1 MLVPKKLNRL
11 INIFK
16 LSEKSLFNTYTHY
29 VSHHWREFN
38 QKKIINKKKLINFRK
53 EFLSKGFDGHN
64 SDFTFSF
71 FETIK
76 KKVGENFLYNNLLR
90 KNIGNSPYNFKFIN
104 YFLDYNQ
111 LVLIYWFSQ
120 IKKYLFKK
128 KIKIICEIGG
138 GFGQFSELILNNT
151 NAKLIFIDLPLSN
164 LLCSYYLSCN
174 FPKKKFFLY
183 DQYLKKNIL
192 TKADLKNFDI
202 FILPP
207 NFLIEKDIKIDFFI
221 NMRSMMEMTSACISE
236 YFNFIQNH
244 SRVGTYFFNFNRFHK
259 SIGNETI
266 SFCKFPYDKNWDV
279 ISSGQSFNQNW
290 IWYNLSERKFKKFKK
305 NILQDLDYVKKIGKK
320 YYISS
325 NFIIKN
331 SRRTLSLLI
340 NAILFIFIIFLG
352 KKSFKR
358 VGNRIANFA

>member
-1 MLVPKKLNRL
+1 M
-11 INIFK
+11 
-16 LSEKSLFNTYTHY
+16 
-29 VSHHWREFN
+29 
-38 QKKIINKKKLINFRK
+38 KKKLLIKKKIINFRK

-90 KNIGNSPYNFKFIN
+90 KNIGNSPYNFKFAR
-104 YFLDYNQ
+104 YFVDYNQ

-120 IKKYLFKK
+120 IKKYILKK

-174 FPKKKFFLY
+174 FPKKKFFFY
-183 DQYLKKNIL
+183 DEYLKKNIL
-192 TKADLKNFDI
+192 TKADLRNFDV

-207 NFLIEKDIKIDFFI
+207 NFSLEDGIKIDFYI
-221 NMRSMMEMTSACISE
+221 NMRSMMEMTSKCILE
-236 YFNFIQNH
+236 YFNFIQKY

-259 SIGNETI
+259 SIGHETI
-266 SFCKFPYDKNWDV
+266 SFYKFPYDKNWDV

-290 IWYNLSERKFKKFKK
+290 IWYNLSERKLKKFKK
-305 NILQDLDYVKKIGKK
+305 NILQELIYIKKIGKK

-325 NFIIKN
+325 NFFIKKL
-331 SRRTLSLLI
+331 RQILSFLI
-340 NAILFIFIIFLG
+340 SATLFIFYYFLG
-352 KKSFKR
+352 KKLYQRVAERIQKFKTI
-358 VGNRIANFA
+358 VNY